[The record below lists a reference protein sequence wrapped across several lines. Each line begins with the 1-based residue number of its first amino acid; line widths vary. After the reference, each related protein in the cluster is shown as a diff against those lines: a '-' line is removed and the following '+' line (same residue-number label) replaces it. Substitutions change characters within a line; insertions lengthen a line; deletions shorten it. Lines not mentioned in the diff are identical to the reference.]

1 MKPPKQFP
9 LAISW
14 AGIGPALFLLFQIP
28 ITPSALAHLLL
39 EACQA
44 ETTGS

>member
-9 LAISW
+9 LAM
-14 AGIGPALFLLFQIP
+14 AGRGTALFLLFQIP
-28 ITPSALAHLLL
+28 ITPSALAHLEL

>member
-1 MKPPKQFP
+1 MKPPTQFP
-9 LAISW
+9 LAIPW
-14 AGIGPALFLLFQIP
+14 AGIDTTLFLLFQIP
-28 ITPSALAHLLL
+28 ITPSALAHSEL